1 MGCRVTRRYVLGNRF
16 DRVVSCNTALTDALL
31 DRSKLD
37 QLHGTPLH
45 VVVDIDVALGHGD
58 ALVTGKTG

>member
-16 DRVVSCNTALTDALL
+16 DRVVSCNTTLIDLL
-31 DRSKLD
+31 SDQTKLD

-45 VVVDIDVALGHGD
+45 VIVDIDVALGHGD
-58 ALVTGKTG
+58 TLVTGKAG

>member
-16 DRVVSCNTALTDALL
+16 DRVVSCYTTLIDLL
-31 DRSKLD
+31 SDQTKLD

-45 VVVDIDVALGHGD
+45 VVVDIDVALGH
-58 ALVTGKTG
+58 